1 MNEEYESD
9 DTDPEED
16 NSMDVILAFI
26 AADTEDADEQ
36 PVTIRSGR
44 TITRRSETD
53 FSFFCEI

>member
-9 DTDPEED
+9 EED